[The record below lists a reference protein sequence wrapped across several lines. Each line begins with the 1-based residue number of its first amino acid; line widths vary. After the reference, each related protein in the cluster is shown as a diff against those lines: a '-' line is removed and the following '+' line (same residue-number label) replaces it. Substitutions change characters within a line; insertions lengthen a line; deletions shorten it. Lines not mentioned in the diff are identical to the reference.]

1 MDPLPGTEYE
11 YGGINMKKMY
21 QIPDL
26 QVSLLEKMDIIVTS
40 DGEVGPIDPDS
51 NGDFA
56 VFG

>member
-1 MDPLPGTEYE
+1 
-11 YGGINMKKMY
+11 MKKMY
-21 QIPDL
+21 QIPKL